1 MANRIISVS
10 ISLDV
15 IDRYGLTVVTEEPP
29 SY

>member
-1 MANRIISVS
+1 MANTTIAVS

-15 IDRYGLTVVTEEPP
+15 IDRYGFTVVTEEPL

>member
-1 MANRIISVS
+1 MANTTIAVS

-15 IDRYGLTVVTEEPP
+15 IDIYGFTVVADEPL